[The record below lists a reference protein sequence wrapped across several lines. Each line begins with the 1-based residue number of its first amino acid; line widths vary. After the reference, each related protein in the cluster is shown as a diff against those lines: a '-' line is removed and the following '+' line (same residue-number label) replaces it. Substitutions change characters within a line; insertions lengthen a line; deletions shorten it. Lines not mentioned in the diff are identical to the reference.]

1 VATESA
7 GRPPAGQALRLND
20 VRGFVFD
27 IDGTL
32 VHRTPDGRA
41 RPQPGAVEVLERIRD
56 SGRPLVLF
64 TNGSH
69 ITAQAIAR
77 GLTEDGLPVADH
89 EVLTPIESTITYLR
103 RRHRD
108 RPVLLMA
115 SDATRERMTGAGIIA
130 ADDEDAE
137 AVFVAH
143 VNEMD
148 MPTLERAARAV
159 LRGAPLLTGSY
170 VPAYA
175 GANGPIFSRGA
186 MVTAAIAK
194 VTGARPKVVG
204 KPSRVA
210 VAEIRTRLGLPTDEL
225 AVIGD
230 DLGMDIALGRLG
242 GSRTVL
248 VRSGITGRV
257 TADQIPERSRPDA
270 IVDAVADLLE
280 RL

>member
-1 VATESA
+1 MATESA
-7 GRPPAGQALRLND
+7 GGPPGSLTLRLDD

-41 RPQPGAVEVLERIRD
+41 RPQPGAVEVLERIRA

-69 ITAQAIAR
+69 VTARAIAR
-77 GLTEDGLPVADH
+77 GLTEDGLPVADD

-103 RRHRD
+103 GRHPG
-108 RPVLLMA
+108 RPVLLMT
-115 SDATRERMTGAGIIA
+115 SDATRARMTGAGIIA

-143 VNEMD
+143 IDEMD

-194 VTGARPKVVG
+194 VTGVRPKVVG
-204 KPSRVA
+204 KPSRAA
-210 VAEIRTRLGLPTDEL
+210 VAEVRTRLGLPTNEL

-248 VRSGITGRV
+248 VRSGITGTV

-270 IVDAVADLLE
+270 IIDAVADLLV